1 MPSEDR
7 TPKPQW
13 LAFRADASLVQRI
26 DELAAADRRSRASWL
41 RLSLERIAAQ
51 QPTEDHAT

>member
-1 MPSEDR
+1 MSSDDK

-26 DELAAADRRSRASWL
+26 DELANREKRSRANWL
-41 RLSLERIAAQ
+41 RCRLEQITQ
-51 QPTEDHAT
+51 QQEDHATS